1 MQICRDL
8 RIVMQL
14 IRTRSSFCFFARL
27 VVGEEKLRAIE
38 FPNVPIAAL
47 FLTTEQFRD
56 DEHRGVSFFLKES
69 MPQVG

>member
-1 MQICRDL
+1 MQSCRDL
-8 RIVMQL
+8 KIVMQL

-38 FPNVPIAAL
+38 FPKVPIAAL
-47 FLTTEQFRD
+47 FLTPEQFRD
-56 DEHRGVSFFLKES
+56 DEHRGVRFFLKES